1 MIRVNLVKERPRP
14 VESRVVF
21 DEAKK
26 IALGGS
32 LILLLAAAYVG
43 WNFWSLGE
51 TKAQVER
58 DIEAARVEEQRLNQ
72 VISEV
77 RAFEARRTQLE
88 QRVALIEELR
98 RGQTAPVHI
107 LDQVSR
113 SLPDMVWLTKMS
125 QSNYD
130 LTLEGNCLTLTS
142 LSDFVGAL
150 EHSRYFARPVEILN
164 SEVVAATPTTP
175 ELIKFQV
182 KATFQM
188 AGLKSTAAP
197 AAAGAPG
204 APAVP
209 PATKGAGRG

>member
-1 MIRVNLVKERPRP
+1 MIRINLVKERAKPA
-14 VESRVVF
+14 EARVVF

-26 IALGGS
+26 IALAGG
-32 LILLLAAAYVG
+32 LIVALAFGYVG
-43 WNFWSLGE
+43 WSIWNLKQTSD
-51 TKAQVER
+51 QVNR
-58 DIEAARVEEQRLNQ
+58 DIDAARIEEQRLNQ
-72 VISEV
+72 VITEV
-77 RAFEARRTQLE
+77 RNFEARRAQLE
-88 QRVALIEELR
+88 QRVSLIEELR

-130 LTLEGNCLTLTS
+130 LTIEGNCLSLTA

-164 SEVVAATPTTP
+164 SEVVAATQTTP

-188 AGLKSTAAP
+188 SGLKGAAAAASAAP
-197 AAAGAPG
+197 AA
-204 APAVP
+204 
-209 PATKGAGRG
+209 KGAGRG

>member
-1 MIRVNLVKERPRP
+1 MIRINLVKERPRP
-14 VESRVVF
+14 AESRVVF

-26 IALGGS
+26 IALAGS
-32 LILLLAAAYVG
+32 LILLLAVAYAG
-43 WNFWSLGE
+43 WSFWSLRE
-51 TKAQVER
+51 EAAQVER
-58 DIEAARVEEQRLNQ
+58 DIEQARVEEQRLNQ

-77 RAFEARRTQLE
+77 RNFEARRAQLE

-107 LDQVSR
+107 LDQISR
-113 SLPDMVWLTKMS
+113 ALPDMVWLTKIQQTS
-125 QSNYD
+125 YD
-130 LTLEGNCLTLTS
+130 LTIEGNCLSLTS

-164 SEVVAATPTTP
+164 SEVVPATATTP

-197 AAAGAPG
+197 AAPAGAPAAKGG
-204 APAVP
+204 A
-209 PATKGAGRG
+209 RG